1 MNLILKIYDNSGKNI
16 VKSYESTTYDLMFGT
31 VMSLMDLL
39 KIEDVDNQAELLKTV
54 YNAWDEIKA
63 VLSGV
68 FPEVTDEDW
77 KHVKVKE
84 LLPIIVDITKF
95 SITEMLSIPTDSKNL
110 KRT

>member
-1 MNLILKIYDNSGKNI
+1 MNLVLKIYDENGKNI
-16 VKSYESTTYDLMFGT
+16 IKSYESTTYDLMFGT

-39 KIEDVDNQAELLKTV
+39 KIEDMDDQVEMLKTV
-54 YNAWDEIKA
+54 YNAWDEIKT

-68 FPEVTDEDW
+68 FPEATDEDW

-84 LLPIIVDITKF
+84 LLPMILEIAKF
-95 SITEMLSIPTDSKNL
+95 SVTEMLSIPTDSKNA

>member
-1 MNLILKIYDNSGKNI
+1 MNLVLKIYDDNGKNI

-31 VMSLMDLL
+31 VMSIMDLL
-39 KIEDVDNQAELLKTV
+39 KIEDIDNQMEMLKTV

-68 FPEVTDEDW
+68 FPEATEEDW

-84 LLPIIVDITKF
+84 LLPMILEIAKF
-95 SITEMLSIPTDSKNL
+95 SVTEMLSIPTDSKNS

>member
-1 MNLILKIYDNSGKNI
+1 MNLVLKIYDDNGKNI

-31 VMSLMDLL
+31 VMSIMDLL
-39 KIEDVDNQAELLKTV
+39 KIEDIDNQVEMLKTV

-68 FPEVTDEDW
+68 FPEATEEDW

-84 LLPIIVDITKF
+84 LLPMILEIAKF
-95 SITEMLSIPTDSKNL
+95 SVTEMLSIPTDSKNS